1 MLSLLIAVTVVSHVP
16 QYIRIY
22 AFQSSAGISPTSTLL
37 LALAAQTQVVQ
48 MYYLFAIHPDT
59 RYGNVVPK
67 PMKPR
72 QWLDLAQIVVQWICS
87 VILCVSWCTTLKHP
101 TAIHLANRTAS
112 CSSSPSRRPQAASYP
127 LHPRTT
133 HHWSPENPLS
143 RSSSSSTPSSL
154 SSSSG

>member
-1 MLSLLIAVTVVSHVP
+1 MYSACKSTVDLTDYEITKLTSIFSLLVAVTVVSHVP

-59 RYGNVVPK
+59 RYGNVIPK
-67 PMKPR
+67 PIKPR

-87 VILCVSWCTTLKHP
+87 VILCVSWFTALKHP
-101 TAIHLANRTAS
+101 VEIKLTSCVAS
-112 CSSSPSRRPQAASYP
+112 CSSSSSRRPQAASYP

-133 HHWSPENPLS
+133 DP
-143 RSSSSSTPSSL
+143 
-154 SSSSG
+154 